1 MADMSIHALLAGILG
16 AALIAGIVLLA
27 IRWCSRP
34 MPPQL
39 AFWCDLNWIVAR
51 VWYRLRREGPCTV
64 PATGPV
70 LIVANH
76 TCAADPLMIIAAC
89 PTRVPAFL
97 VAREFC
103 GLPLFRRA
111 TDLIRCI
118 PVQRDGRDVEAT
130 KAAIRRL
137 RAGGA
142 LAIFIEGRIPP
153 RGQTLPPKEGP
164 ALIALRTGAAVIP
177 VRICGTKYTDGV
189 AWSFFQRHRA
199 RLRFGPPV
207 DLSDLAVTRHRRFA
221 VRQATQRIQA
231 AIESLAPPS

>member
-1 MADMSIHALLAGILG
+1 MTIYALVAGTLGTALA
-16 AALIAGIVLLA
+16 AGVLALA

-34 MPPQL
+34 MLPQL

-51 VWYRLRREGPCTV
+51 LWYRLRREGACTV

-70 LIVANH
+70 ILVANH

-97 VAREFC
+97 VAREFSA
-103 GLPLFRRA
+103 LPLFRRA

-118 PVQRDGRDVEAT
+118 PVRRDGQDVEAT

-142 LAIFIEGRIPP
+142 LAVFIEGRIPP

-164 ALIALRTGAAVIP
+164 ALIALRTGATVIP
-177 VRICGTKYTDGV
+177 VHISGTKYSESV
-189 AWSFFQRHRA
+189 ACSFFQRHRT
-199 RLRFGPPV
+199 RVRFGLPV
-207 DLSDLAVTRHRRFA
+207 DLSDLAGIRHRFA
-221 VRQATQRIQA
+221 IREATQRVQA
-231 AIESLAPPS
+231 AIQFLAPTS